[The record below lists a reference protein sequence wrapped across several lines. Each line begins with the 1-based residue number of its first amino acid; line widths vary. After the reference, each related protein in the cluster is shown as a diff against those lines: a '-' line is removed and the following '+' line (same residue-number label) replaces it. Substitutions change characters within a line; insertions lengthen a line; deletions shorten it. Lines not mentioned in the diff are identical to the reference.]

1 MHAKTG
7 ENAANERRR
16 ISFVVPLLR
25 FAVAGASG
33 LALSAALPPLNQS
46 ALAFLAFIP
55 LLVITMHCSRRGAFW
70 YGFGF
75 GWCWAFT
82 AFNFL
87 REIEGSFGAIPYI
100 LATVLAL
107 YFGVFGVCCFWFN
120 RYLRRDRGERMLTF
134 SERSERP
141 AAPGFL
147 RELAYAAAVAAAY
160 LALEWGRAWGLP
172 WNYLAVTQYRNPA
185 LLQLAAWGGTYL
197 VGFPIIFCNVAF
209 ATALDSAWSCCRAGK
224 PRRRPYVLL
233 LAAVLLVADGWFGAW
248 RVTRYSAGPAE
259 AHRIGLVQC
268 NLSQRRSATVDEVVE
283 AVNVNFGLGFTL
295 AARTDRPELVM
306 MPESA
311 TPISYSGGSRFSTE
325 LRLVIYDF
333 VRRGGIPLLYGAVDT
348 DDEGHSFN
356 RAMLFTPDHAAGYVE
371 KYDKI
376 HRVPFGEY
384 VPFRSVLPGFV
395 VRLIDMD
402 RDLTP
407 GSDFTPL
414 NLLPGV
420 RAGMSI
426 CFEDVFPYVARREAL
441 LGANLLAVITND
453 AWYPESSEP
462 EQHFANCVM
471 RAIET
476 GLPMIRCGNNSA
488 SLVIDQVGRVADG
501 VMRRADGSIDPI
513 GKTRVAG
520 VVTVNVPSDPAE
532 TFHTRCGSWF
542 VCLMLAVFAGALGRC
557 FAGWYGDR
565 RYFLKQLDIQI

>member
-1 MHAKTG
+1 M
-7 ENAANERRR
+7 NERRR
-16 ISFVVPLLR
+16 ISFVLLLLR
-25 FAVAGASG
+25 FAIAGVSG
-33 LALSAALPPLNQS
+33 LVLSAALPPLNQS
-46 ALAFLAFIP
+46 ALAFLAFVP
-55 LLVITMHCSRRGAFW
+55 LLIITMHCSRGGAFW

-75 GWCWAFT
+75 GWAWAFT

-87 REIEGSFGAIPYI
+87 REIQGSFGVIPYI
-100 LATVLAL
+100 LATILAL
-107 YFGVFGVCCFWFN
+107 YFGVFGLCCFWFG
-120 RYLRRDRGERMLTF
+120 RYLRRGRDVRMLTF
-134 SERSERP
+134 SERKENPSD
-141 AAPGFL
+141 PGFG
-147 RELAYAAAVAAAY
+147 RELVYVLAVSAAY
-160 LALEWGRAWGLP
+160 LILEWGRAWVLP

-197 VGFPIIFCNVAF
+197 VGFPIIFCNAAF
-209 ATALDSAWSCCRAGK
+209 ATVLDSVWSRCRAGR

-233 LAAVLLVADGWFGAW
+233 LAALLLVADGWFGAW
-248 RVTRYSAGPAE
+248 RVTRYSAGETA
-259 AHRIGLVQC
+259 ACRIGLVQC
-268 NLSQRRSATVDEVVE
+268 NLSQRRSATFGEVVE
-283 AVNVNFGLGFTL
+283 SVDVNFGLGFIL
-295 AARTDRPELVM
+295 AARTDKPELVM

-311 TPISYSGGSRFSTE
+311 TPISYSEDSQISTD

-348 DDEGHSFN
+348 DVEGRSFN

-376 HRVPFGEY
+376 QRVPFGEY
-384 VPFRSVLPGFV
+384 VPFRSVLPEFV
-395 VRLIDMD
+395 VRIIDMN

-426 CFEDVFPYVARREAL
+426 CFEDVFPYIARREAQ

-471 RAIET
+471 RTVET
-476 GLPMIRCGNNSA
+476 GLPMVRCGNNSS
-488 SLVIDQVGRVADG
+488 SLVLDPVGRVADG
-501 VMRRADGSIDPI
+501 VMHRADGSVDPI
-513 GKTRVAG
+513 GKSRAAG
-520 VVTVNVPSDPAE
+520 VVTVNVPSAPAE
-532 TFHTRCGSWF
+532 TFHTRYGDWF
-542 VCLMLAVFAGALGRC
+542 VYLMLAVFVGALGCC